1 MSIDVKELIE
11 KAVKAI
17 TEDDKLKKLF
27 EDDPVKALEKILG
40 VDLPDD
46 IVEKLIDGV
55 KAKISIDKVS
65 DALGA
70 LKKLF

>member
-40 VDLPDD
+40 IDLPDD

>member
-1 MSIDVKELIE
+1 MNFDVKELIE

-17 TEDDKLKKLF
+17 LEDEKLKKMF
-27 EDDPVKALEKILG
+27 EDEPVKALEKILG

-55 KAKISIDKVS
+55 KAKISIDQLGS
-65 DALGA
+65 ALGK